1 MSLLYMILII
11 ICILLIIGYVWYCF
25 NNKEI
30 KKVAVLIYGR
40 LNKCNKDIIKS
51 VGNHNVD
58 YFISSDNSTT
68 TDLNKCIEIYNPLSY
83 INDSITYKYNFDK
96 YPNKRDETNL
106 DTMTR
111 HFINKQRVF
120 HLLEQYI
127 KTTGT
132 HYDVIV
138 SIRADLKINSKF
150 NFKINPNTI
159 YIPRGNDFIHHAIN
173 DQIAYGT
180 YDVMKQYMNIINK
193 CDDILKR
200 GKSIPHPESLTLANL
215 ELNNIKIV
223 RVGFVYYIY
232 K

>member
-1 MSLLYMILII
+1 MILII
-11 ICILLIIGYVWYCF
+11 CIILIIGYVWFCF
-25 NNKEI
+25 NKVKN
-30 KKVAVLIYGR
+30 VAVLIYGR
-40 LNKCNKDIIKS
+40 LNKCYKDIIKS

-58 YFISSDNSTT
+58 YFISSDNSTQS
-68 TDLNKCIEIYNPLSY
+68 DLNSCIELYNPISY
-83 INDSITYKYNFDK
+83 INDSITYKYKFHK
-96 YPNKRDETNL
+96 YPNKRKETNV

-120 HLLEQYI
+120 NLLEQHV
-127 KTTGT
+127 KTTGKQ
-132 HYDVIV
+132 YDVIV

-159 YIPRGNDFIHHAIN
+159 YIPRGNDFIDYAIN

-180 YDVMKQYMNIINK
+180 YDVMKQYMNIINNCK
-193 CDDILKR
+193 KILKR